1 MKASVRA
8 PRLQSKLLGA
18 VSVGLAVVLL
28 CALAGLAS
36 AWLKLSTEVPPEVAH
51 SRDAER
57 LQREFRGQ
65 VQEWKNVLLRGHDDA
80 LRQRHLDAFDSEGRL
95 VEQLARG
102 LVASPDIR
110 TRELAQSFIGLHTQ
124 LQKDYHAALQA
135 FAEAGYDPA
144 VGDNLVRGKCA
155 GVRYIRGD
163 AAIIDADYPGRGGIT
178 PSGGTTDCANGNPRQ
193 ASPNVTTS
201 QHFTYSREQ
210 SNHATSHDLSQPHPN
225 PNASHATHFG
235 HGVRFD
241 MAE

>member
-1 MKASVRA
+1 MNASVRA

-95 VEQLARG
+95 VEQLAKG
-102 LVASPDIR
+102 LVSSPDAR
-110 TRELAQSFIGLHTQ
+110 TRELAQACMRSCSRTITRRCRRSPR
-124 LQKDYHAALQA
+124 
-135 FAEAGYDPA
+135 PA
-144 VGDNLVRGKCA
+144 TIPPPA
-155 GVRYIRGD
+155 
-163 AAIIDADYPGRGGIT
+163 
-178 PSGGTTDCANGNPRQ
+178 
-193 ASPNVTTS
+193 TTS
-201 QHFTYSREQ
+201 CAARTARW
-210 SNHATSHDLSQPHPN
+210 QP
-225 PNASHATHFG
+225 
-235 HGVRFD
+235 RW
-241 MAE
+241 MR

>member
-1 MKASVRA
+1 MSGF
-8 PRLQSKLLGA
+8 LGGLLGA
-18 VSVGLAVVLL
+18 QEAV
-28 CALAGLAS
+28 C
-36 AWLKLSTEVPPEVAH
+36 
-51 SRDAER
+51 RR
-57 LQREFRGQ
+57 
-65 VQEWKNVLLRGHDDA
+65 
-80 LRQRHLDAFDSEGRL
+80 SEGEQDL
-95 VEQLARG
+95 DQLGNVE
-102 LVASPDIR
+102 
-110 TRELAQSFIGLHTQ
+110 
-124 LQKDYHAALQA
+124 
-135 FAEAGYDPA
+135 
-144 VGDNLVRGKCA
+144 CA